1 MKIGKCEMPDT
12 GNKITTMAET
22 PSGKEVPVLLPAED
36 LAQSAFEHNIDLGS
50 FKATLDK
57 LSSKSKSSTIQIIA
71 WREEATNRFFEL
83 LKQAGKL
90 RPAAS
95 EFLGSSDF
103 SENEDDP
110 SNSNINIKN

>member
-1 MKIGKCEMPDT
+1 MKIGNCEMPDT

-22 PSGKEVPVLLPAED
+22 PSGREVPVLLPAEE
-36 LAQSAFEHNIDLGS
+36 LAKSAFENNIDLAG

-57 LSSKSKSSTIQIIA
+57 LSSKSRSSTLQIIA
-71 WREEATNRFFEL
+71 WREEATNKFFEL
-83 LKQAGKL
+83 LKEAGKL

-103 SENEDDP
+103 SKNEDDP